1 MLALAYLALPL
12 LAALGLPGG
21 VAAAVALPLPLAAW
35 LAWRMARGGWRR
47 PAAWNGLAFW
57 SIGLL
62 MASAGLALAAFV
74 VGVL

>member
-1 MLALAYLALPL
+1 VALL
-12 LAALGLPGG
+12 
-21 VAAAVALPLPLAAW
+21 LPLPLAAW
-35 LAWRMARGGWRR
+35 LAWRMARGAWRD

-74 VGVL
+74 GLNWAA